1 MKNKIIDSIRFT
13 IGVVTL
19 ILVFIFKSNLSTVGL
34 VAGVGVA
41 LYGVCSLLM
50 GERLGYV
57 FSGLGSSLFI
67 SIIIY
72 KMKILP
78 QFESI
83 TFFMCLSLSLIVIIS
98 IIFDEITDKE
108 MKKKHSLEVE
118 STVID
123 LVKNPNTNKEFYQ
136 PIYEYVIDDVVMEV
150 GAPGYYEKRIPKLG
164 DKLIIYVNPEDH
176 LDVYFEK
183 GKRDKIYNIAV
194 GLFLLIASIVIIISL
209 FV

>member
-57 FSGLGSSLFI
+57 FSGLGTSLFI
-67 SIIIY
+67 SIVIY

>member
-19 ILVFIFKSNLSTVGL
+19 ILVFIFKSNLGTVGL

>member
-57 FSGLGSSLFI
+57 FSGIGSSLFI
-67 SIIIY
+67 SIVIY

>member
-34 VAGVGVA
+34 VAGIGVA
-41 LYGVCSLLM
+41 LCGFCSLLM

-67 SIIIY
+67 SMIIY
-72 KMKILP
+72 KMKLLP
-78 QFESI
+78 QFESV

-98 IIFDEITDKE
+98 IIFDKITDKD

-136 PIYEYVIDDVVMEV
+136 PIYEYVIDDVVMEA

-164 DKLIIYVNPEDH
+164 DKLKIYVNPENH
-176 LDVYFEK
+176 LDVYFES
-183 GKRDKIYNIAV
+183 GKRDRIYNIAV

>member
-34 VAGVGVA
+34 VAGIGVA
-41 LYGVCSLLM
+41 LCGFCSLLM
-50 GERLGYV
+50 GERLVYV

-67 SIIIY
+67 SMIIY
-72 KMKILP
+72 KMKLLP

-83 TFFMCLSLSLIVIIS
+83 TFFMCLSLSLIVFIYF
-98 IIFDEITDKE
+98 IFDKITDKD

-136 PIYEYVIDDVVMEV
+136 PIYEYEIDDVVMEV

-164 DKLIIYVNPEDH
+164 DKLKIYVNPENH
-176 LDVYFEK
+176 LDEYFES
-183 GKRDKIYNIAV
+183 GKRDRIYNIAV

>member
-164 DKLIIYVNPEDH
+164 DKLTIYVNPEDH

>member
-67 SIIIY
+67 SIVIY

-83 TFFMCLSLSLIVIIS
+83 TFFMCLSLSLIFIIS

>member
-34 VAGVGVA
+34 VAGIGVA
-41 LYGVCSLLM
+41 LCGFCSLLM

-67 SIIIY
+67 SMIIY
-72 KMKILP
+72 KMKLLP
-78 QFESI
+78 QFESV

-98 IIFDEITDKE
+98 IIFDEITDKD

-164 DKLIIYVNPEDH
+164 DKLKIYVNPENH
-176 LDVYFEK
+176 LDVYFES
-183 GKRDKIYNIAV
+183 GKKDRIYNIAV

>member
-183 GKRDKIYNIAV
+183 GKIDKKYNIAV

>member
-34 VAGVGVA
+34 VAGIGVA
-41 LYGVCSLLM
+41 LCGFCSLLM

-67 SIIIY
+67 SMIIY
-72 KMKILP
+72 KMKLLP

-98 IIFDEITDKE
+98 IIFDEVTDKD

-123 LVKNPNTNKEFYQ
+123 LVKNPNTNKDFYQ

-164 DKLIIYVNPEDH
+164 DKLKIYVNPEDH

-183 GKRDKIYNIAV
+183 GKKDKIYNIAV

>member
-34 VAGVGVA
+34 VAGIGVA
-41 LYGVCSLLM
+41 LCGFCSLLM

-67 SIIIY
+67 SMIIY
-72 KMKILP
+72 KMKLLP
-78 QFESI
+78 QFESV

>member
-1 MKNKIIDSIRFT
+1 MKNKIIDPIRFT

>member
-67 SIIIY
+67 SIVIY

>member
-67 SIIIY
+67 SMIIY
-72 KMKILP
+72 KMKLLP

-98 IIFDEITDKE
+98 IIFDEVTDKD

-123 LVKNPNTNKEFYQ
+123 LVKNPNTNKDFYQ

-164 DKLIIYVNPEDH
+164 DKLKIYVNPEDH

>member
-83 TFFMCLSLSLIVIIS
+83 TFFMCLSKSLIVIIS

-108 MKKKHSLEVE
+108 MNKKHSLEVE